1 MSAPAKKFSAGGQLA
16 LDLGEAGAVA
26 GMATALGNAEAN
38 NPGWSGKAYSALV
51 SYVRRL
57 TPGET
62 FESVTIRKQAEAN
75 GLPPPPDARAW
86 GAIVRAAK
94 RAGLISEVGVAK
106 SSDPVQHSGYV
117 TLWGRG

>member
-1 MSAPAKKFSAGGQLA
+1 MSAPAKKFTAGGQLA

-26 GMATALGNAEAN
+26 GMAKAVAHAEAD

-62 FESVTIRKQAEAN
+62 FESMTVRKQAEAN
-75 GLPPPPDARAW
+75 GLPQPPDARAW
-86 GAIVRAAK
+86 GGIIRAAK
-94 RAGLISEVGVAK
+94 RAGLIAGAGVSQ